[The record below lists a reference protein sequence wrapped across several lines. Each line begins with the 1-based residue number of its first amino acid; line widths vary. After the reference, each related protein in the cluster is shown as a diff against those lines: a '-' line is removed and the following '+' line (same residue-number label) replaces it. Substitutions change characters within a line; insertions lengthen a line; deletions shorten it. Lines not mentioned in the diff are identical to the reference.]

1 MSMFTLAIYCLTT
14 SNLPWFMYLTFQV
27 PMQYC
32 FLQHQTLLPSP
43 AMKETLLLVLGR
55 EDPLEKERLPT
66 PVFLDF
72 PGGSDSKEFTCNV
85 GYLGLIPGLGRSPR
99 EGNSYLLQCSW
110 LENSMDRGAWQA
122 TVHGVGKSQTRLS
135 NFHFRQIIPSSYD
148 DTNLGDQHLC

>member
-1 MSMFTLAIYCLTT
+1 MH
-14 SNLPWFMYLTFQV
+14 
-27 PMQYC
+27 YC

-99 EGNSYLLQCSW
+99 EGNSYLLQCS
-110 LENSMDRGAWQA
+110 
-122 TVHGVGKSQTRLS
+122 
-135 NFHFRQIIPSSYD
+135 
-148 DTNLGDQHLC
+148 